1 MTQSIKSLSMLLTLL
16 LAITLIGC
24 GASIQKK
31 MQSWVGA
38 DESQLLSSW
47 GAPDT
52 SLDTADGKRIHTWK
66 TLWNYNGN
74 MYTCR
79 QSFTID
85 TEGKVEK
92 WSYAG
97 C

>member
-1 MTQSIKSLSMLLTLL
+1 MLKEFKKFRFLL
-16 LAITLIGC
+16 LLIVSFHLIGC
-24 GASIQKK
+24 GATLQKK
-31 MQSWVGA
+31 MQSWVGS

-47 GAPDT
+47 GAPNS
-52 SLDTADGKRIHTWK
+52 SLEAGDGKKIHTWI

-74 MYTCR
+74 VYTCR

-85 TEGKVEK
+85 TEGKVER
-92 WSYAG
+92 WSYSG